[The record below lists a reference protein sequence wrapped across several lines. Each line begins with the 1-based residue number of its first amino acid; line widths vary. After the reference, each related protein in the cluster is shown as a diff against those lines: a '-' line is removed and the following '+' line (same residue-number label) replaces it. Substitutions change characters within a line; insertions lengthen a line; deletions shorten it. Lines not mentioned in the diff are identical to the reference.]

1 MSRKKFSLIGA
12 ISDFDYHG
20 DWGDYNSPKLL
31 KAFLAK
37 LGKNDVAEIEIN
49 SPGGLVVQGIEMANA
64 IKNCPAKVI
73 ARVTGV
79 AASMASV
86 IACACDEIELEEASF
101 MMFHD
106 PWCFASG
113 NSREMRKQ
121 AALLDQMKEVI
132 MSFYRGKFPKMD
144 HDALSEMMS
153 AETWYTASEC
163 ADAGLTCTVI
173 PSDVRA
179 AALVAGLK
187 FANIPENAMKHL
199 KNIELDEKAQ
209 SEIEKLRA
217 RALAAEAEEETT
229 EEEEEEETSTE
240 ETTEETTEE
249 ETTEEEEEEETS
261 EETPADSWEARY
273 KGASR
278 KINELNAKL
287 AAASASASALEDFN
301 GQIKAA
307 GFENLAA
314 LLSAASTFKADLEKR
329 DQDLARMG
337 EQLDHMKKTRSLLT
351 GGVLSAGANVCK
363 YDSFAKAVDALGYVE
378 ASAKYPELKKSYRK

>member
-1 MSRKKFSLIGA
+1 MSRKKFSLIGV
-12 ISDFDYHG
+12 ISDFEYHG
-20 DWGDYNSPKLL
+20 EWGDYNSPKTI

-37 LGKNDVAEIEIN
+37 LDKNDVAEIEIN
-49 SPGGLVVQGIEMANA
+49 SPGGLVIQGIEMANA

-144 HDALSEMMS
+144 HDALSEMMA

-163 ADAGLTCTVI
+163 AENGMTCTVI

-179 AALVAGLK
+179 AALVAGIK

-217 RALAAEAEEETT
+217 KALAAEA
-229 EEEEEEETSTE
+229 EEEETSTE
-240 ETTEETTEE
+240 ETTEEE
-249 ETTEEEEEEETS
+249 ETEEEEEEEETS

-287 AAASASASALEDFN
+287 AATSAAAQTLDNFN
-301 GQIKAA
+301 SQVKAA
-307 GFENLAA
+307 GFKDLAA
-314 LLSAASTFKADLEKR
+314 LIASASSLKADLEKR
-329 DQDLARMG
+329 DQALADAR
-337 EQLDHMKKTRSLLT
+337 EQLEHMKKTRNLLT
-351 GGVLSAGANVCK
+351 GGVLTPGANACK